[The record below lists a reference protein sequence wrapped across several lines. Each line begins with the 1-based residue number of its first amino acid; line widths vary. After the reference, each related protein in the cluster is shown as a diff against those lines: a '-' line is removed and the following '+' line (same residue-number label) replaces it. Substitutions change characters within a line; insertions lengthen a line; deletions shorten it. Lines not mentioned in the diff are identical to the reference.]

1 MSAAAASGDEG
12 APAGRAAIDA
22 SAVVTP
28 SAPDVTV
35 FDRNTRPPVPDPA
48 ARAALSCCLAA
59 GFATLLDATVVA
71 YTAPTIASSLDAT
84 TSGVQWFLAAYSLT
98 FGLGLVPA
106 GRLGD
111 ALGRRGLFVAGMLA
125 FLLGAVASALAPTV
139 WLLVA
144 GRLAQGLGAG
154 FVSAQVLGIIQDT
167 ARGTAR
173 VRALGA
179 YSAVGALAA
188 IVGPLLGGILLEA
201 FPPTVGWRCVLLTPV
216 PFAAL
221 AVWRGLRALPRARPA
236 RLSAGLDLPGIALLG
251 AVVVAITLPVIDP
264 GMPLPLVL
272 TTLGA
277 VGVLVAAL
285 IGWERRYARR
295 GRLPLFAP
303 ALLRSGGFVAGNVV
317 ALLWFGSLLALS
329 TVIAVFFLQAQQL
342 PAFLIAA
349 GLVPSALARLV
360 SSRASGAIFARFG
373 STAITAGLAIEVVCL
388 IALVLATLAVDSEA
402 LFVTVM
408 VIQVAMG
415 FAGGLVEPAL
425 RAVTLGFAP
434 SDLHGVAASFLQ
446 LTQRLS
452 ATFFVAL
459 ATGIVLGAGA
469 GAGAGAKP
477 TPGSLRIATLVCAA
491 AVLMALAVAW
501 WSSQRRRV
509 SVGAP
514 LPACAATVLPGVSPT
529 PAGPRAPGD
538 TDGMT
543 AAQSLWTIERVSWAD
558 PRAVALRE
566 AMDDEIGP
574 RYAEVF
580 ASFDEE
586 TAAALAKDF
595 AVDPATIVEVVLVR
609 DDTGGAVGHA
619 ALRALSGE
627 LEVKRVFVH
636 RDARGRGASHVLMAA
651 LEELALARG
660 AARLILQTGDRQ
672 PEAIALYERIGY
684 VPVEVFEPYV
694 RFAGSR
700 CFAKELLA

>member
-1 MSAAAASGDEG
+1 MSTAAASGDEG
-12 APAGRAAIDA
+12 APAGRAAVDA
-22 SAVVTP
+22 SAVATP
-28 SAPDVTV
+28 SAPDATV
-35 FDRNTRPPVPDPA
+35 FTRHARPPASRPA
-48 ARAALSCCLAA
+48 AGAALSCCLAA

-71 YTAPTIASSLDAT
+71 YTAPTVASSLDAT

-111 ALGRRGLFVAGMLA
+111 AFGRRGLFVAGMLA
-125 FLLGAVASALAPTV
+125 FLLGAIASALAPTV

-167 ARGTAR
+167 SRGTAR

-188 IVGPLLGGILLEA
+188 IVGPLLGGILLEV

-221 AVWRGLRALPRARPA
+221 AIWRGLRSLPRSRPA
-236 RLSAGLDLPGIALLG
+236 RLTTGLDLPGIALLG
-251 AVVVAITLPVIDP
+251 AVVVAVTLPVIDP
-264 GMPLPLVL
+264 GMPLPLVVV
-272 TTLGA
+272 TFGA
-277 VGVLVAAL
+277 VGVLVVAL
-285 IGWERRYARR
+285 IAWERRYARR

-342 PAFLIAA
+342 PALLIAA
-349 GLVPSALARLV
+349 GLVPSSLARLV
-360 SSRASGAIFARFG
+360 TSRASGAIFARFG
-373 STAITAGLAIEVVCL
+373 STAITAGLAIEFVCL
-388 IALVLATLAVDSEA
+388 IALVLATLAVDSDA

-434 SDLHGVAASFLQ
+434 STLHGVAASFLQ

-452 ATFFVAL
+452 ATVFVAL
-459 ATGIVLGAGA
+459 ATGILLGA

-477 TPGSLRIATLVCAA
+477 GPGSLRAATLVCAA
-491 AVLMALAVAW
+491 AVLTALAVAW
-501 WSSQRRRV
+501 WSSPRRGV
-509 SVGAP
+509 VMSAP
-514 LPACAATVLPGVSPT
+514 LPAGAATVLPGVSPT
-529 PAGPRAPGD
+529 PSGPRAPGD

-543 AAQSLWTIERVSWAD
+543 AAQSLWTIERVPWAD
-558 PRAVALRE
+558 PRAVALRG

-580 ASFDEE
+580 ASFDEP
-586 TAAALAKDF
+586 TAAALAEDF

-609 DDTGGAVGHA
+609 DDTGEAVGHA
-619 ALRALSGE
+619 ALRALGDD

-636 RDARGRGASHVLMAA
+636 RHARGRGASRALMAA
-651 LEELALARG
+651 LEELALERG
-660 AARLILQTGDRQ
+660 ATRLILQTGDRQ

-694 RFAGSR
+694 RFVGSR
-700 CFAKELLA
+700 CFAKDLIA